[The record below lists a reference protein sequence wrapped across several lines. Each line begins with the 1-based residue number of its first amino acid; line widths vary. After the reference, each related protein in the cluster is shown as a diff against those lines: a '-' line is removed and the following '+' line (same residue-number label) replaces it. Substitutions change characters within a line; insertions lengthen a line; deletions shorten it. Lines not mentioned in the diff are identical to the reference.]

1 MKTIDILLAF
11 LVASLLAG
19 CDSSKLSEG
28 RYDITLVGKCLP
40 GDSDNSFIFD
50 EGVWTGYLR
59 VNNLP
64 DGTQRAAL
72 TTELAVFGL
81 TYLESGVLDGKG
93 HFIGEFMN
101 PRTWV
106 TQTDTCYYEILRNGS
121 VIIEDKKGVLSLT
134 RWLRINAKTENDE
147 KYVAIYG
154 LKKNKRIK

>member
-1 MKTIDILLAF
+1 MKTIDILLVF
-11 LVASLLAG
+11 LAVTLFIA
-19 CDSSKLSEG
+19 CNNSKLSEG

-40 GDSDNSFIFD
+40 GDGDNSLIFD

-59 VNNLP
+59 VNTLP
-64 DGTQRAAL
+64 NGTQRASL

-101 PRTWV
+101 PKTWV
-106 TQTDTCYYEILRNGS
+106 AQTDTCYYEILGNGS

-134 RWLRINAKTENDE
+134 RWIKINAKTEKD
-147 KYVAIYG
+147 KQYVAIYG
-154 LKKNKRIK
+154 LKKNERIK

>member
-1 MKTIDILLAF
+1 MKTISILLAF

-59 VNNLP
+59 VNNLR
-64 DGTQRAAL
+64 GKIQKAVL
-72 TTELAVFGL
+72 TTDWGILGSCS
-81 TYLESGVLDGKG
+81 ESGILDGKG

-106 TQTDTCYYEILRNGS
+106 AQTDTCYYKVLKSGS
-121 VIIEDKKGVLSLT
+121 VVIEDRKGVLSLT
-134 RWLRINAKTENDE
+134 RWIRINAKTKEDKE
-147 KYVAIYG
+147 YVAIYG
-154 LKKNKRIK
+154 LKKNERIK

>member
-72 TTELAVFGL
+72 TTEWGILGSCS
-81 TYLESGVLDGKG
+81 ESGILDGKG
-93 HFIGEFMN
+93 HFIGEFTN

-106 TQTDTCYYEILRNGS
+106 TQTDTCYYKVLRNGS

-134 RWLRINAKTENDE
+134 RWLRINAKTEKDE

-154 LKKNKRIK
+154 LKKNERIK

>member
-64 DGTQRAAL
+64 DGTQRASL
-72 TTELAVFGL
+72 TTEPAFSVSPILNRVFL
-81 TYLESGVLDGKG
+81 TGK
-93 HFIGEFMN
+93 
-101 PRTWV
+101 
-106 TQTDTCYYEILRNGS
+106 
-121 VIIEDKKGVLSLT
+121 VIS
-134 RWLRINAKTENDE
+134 
-147 KYVAIYG
+147 
-154 LKKNKRIK
+154 

>member
-1 MKTIDILLAF
+1 MKTINILLAF

-50 EGVWTGYLR
+50 EGVVTGYLR
-59 VNNLP
+59 INNLR
-64 DGTQRAAL
+64 GKIQKAVL
-72 TTELAVFGL
+72 TTDWGILGSCS
-81 TYLESGVLDGKG
+81 ESGILDGKG
-93 HFIGEFMN
+93 HFIGEFTN

-106 TQTDTCYYEILRNGS
+106 AQTDTCYYKVLRNGS
-121 VIIEDKKGVLSLT
+121 VVIEDKKGVLSLSI
-134 RWLRINAKTENDE
+134 WLKTMGKTDE
-147 KYVAIYG
+147 DKKYVAIYG

>member
-1 MKTIDILLAF
+1 MKTISILLAF

-59 VNNLP
+59 VNNLR
-64 DGTQRAAL
+64 GKIQKAVL
-72 TTELAVFGL
+72 TTDWGILGSCS
-81 TYLESGVLDGKG
+81 ESGILDGKG
-93 HFIGEFMN
+93 HFIGEFTN

-106 TQTDTCYYEILRNGS
+106 AQTDTCYYKVLKSGS
-121 VIIEDKKGVLSLT
+121 VVIEDRKGVLSLT
-134 RWLRINAKTENDE
+134 RWIRINAKTKEDKE
-147 KYVAIYG
+147 YVAIYG
-154 LKKNKRIK
+154 LKKNERIK

>member
-1 MKTIDILLAF
+1 MKTIDILLVF
-11 LVASLLAG
+11 LAVILFAA
-19 CDSSKLSEG
+19 CNNSKLSED

-81 TYLESGVLDGKG
+81 TYLESGILDGKG

-101 PRTWV
+101 PKTWV
-106 TQTDTCYYEILRNGS
+106 SQTDTCYYEILGNDS

-134 RWLRINAKTENDE
+134 RWIKINAKTKEDKE
-147 KYVAIYG
+147 YVAIYG
-154 LKKNKRIK
+154 LKKNERIK